1 MIPKSSP
8 EAICFGGGLIV
19 GGILVSVGIN
29 DNKIISGIPNYIPSP
44 SNLLYVVKKAREANF
59 MSISGFVCNYPCSM

>member
-29 DNKIISGIPNYIPSP
+29 DNKIISGIPNYIPIP
-44 SNLLYVVKKAREANF
+44 SNLRYAVKKFREATF
-59 MSISGFVCNYPCSM
+59 TRIAGFVYNYPCSM